1 MDRVE
6 VSVTIQKRSK
16 DNEEK
21 KIVWVNQP
29 PPDQIRRRIKMIRV
43 GEE

>member
-1 MDRVE
+1 MERVE
-6 VSVTIQKRSK
+6 VTVTTQKGSK

-29 PPDQIRRRIKMIRV
+29 PPDQIRRRIKMIGV